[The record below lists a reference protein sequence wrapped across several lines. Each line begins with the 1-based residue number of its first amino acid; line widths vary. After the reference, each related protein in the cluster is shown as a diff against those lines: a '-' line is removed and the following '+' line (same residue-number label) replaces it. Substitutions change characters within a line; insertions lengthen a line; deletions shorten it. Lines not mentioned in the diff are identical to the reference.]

1 MNIQQV
7 MVEANFYYI
16 FLAIKSKNNIILRVA
31 KIFIIYYSRTQ
42 IKKHLVYRLVRHI
55 VLFDYG

>member
-7 MVEANFYYI
+7 MVEANFYCI
-16 FLAIKSKNNIILRVA
+16 FL
-31 KIFIIYYSRTQ
+31 IYYSRTQ
-42 IKKHLVYRLVRHI
+42 IKKHLVYKLVRHT